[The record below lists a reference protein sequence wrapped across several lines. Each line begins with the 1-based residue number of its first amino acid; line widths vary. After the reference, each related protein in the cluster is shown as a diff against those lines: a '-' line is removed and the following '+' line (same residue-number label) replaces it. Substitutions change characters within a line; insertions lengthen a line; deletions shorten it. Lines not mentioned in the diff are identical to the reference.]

1 MKTLKLGLV
10 AIALL
15 FVSVGANAVEKAKG
29 AKMTKDA
36 VVNTYID
43 AISTGNTKALSK
55 ILDDDMQF
63 NMQRG
68 NNVNTISKETL
79 LENMGKVTAV
89 APIKTSTSVIQG
101 DDNTEKV
108 QITFNYDGYARTD
121 VVTLNH
127 TNDWSISS
135 VTSSYN

>member
-15 FVSVGANAVEKAKG
+15 FVSVASNAVEKTKG

-43 AISTGNTKALSK
+43 AISTGNTKALNK

-68 NNVNTISKETL
+68 NNVNTINKETL
-79 LENMGKVTAV
+79 IENMGKSTAINPV
-89 APIKTSTSVIQG
+89 KTSTSVMQG
-101 DDNTEKV
+101 DDNSEKV
-108 QITFNYDGYARTD
+108 QITFNYEGYARTD

-127 TNDWSISS
+127 TTDWSISS